1 MILLAII
8 SGILVGISLSFCIT
22 MLVVKVSNDLG
33 DSTGNFNQFTNGTM
47 KYLSKHKK

>member
-8 SGILVGISLSFCIT
+8 LGIILGVSLSFGIT
-22 MLVVKVSNDLG
+22 MLVVKASNDLG
-33 DSTGNFNQFTNGTM
+33 DSTGSFNQFTNGTM